1 MEEESDVY
9 RENIFINY
17 VENFL
22 YELYQHLKSQK
33 HCESCNAL
41 AISVGIEEI
50 VYKKAYSENQIMN
63 QMNSIPLW
71 KKTEVLNWYKRQ
83 CDLILR
89 NFQLAKVCITPTVN
103 FFFQSEFFIREL
115 IMTGGSFM
123 TTVLRIQVEVI
134 VCISFLTP
142 LGKAY
147 SFLTASNFLSRIQ
160 QVKASSSRSTYKN
173 PITKKRPLATQ
184 GERPIPKKAK
194 TKGKLSSTTPQ
205 PLIAPHPLETIGV
218 SLSESIEQAVVQ
230 IQETRDVFE
239 DFKFD
244 DDVADSVDEFLF
256 DTQSLKVDSM
266 SSVGEKLV
274 EKSDTV
280 IDDVEWQEAQRE
292 RRLSSQRVTKSLP
305 STDAPSIVVD
315 DSQLTEE
322 VPSILHQP
330 R

>member
-1 MEEESDVY
+1 
-9 RENIFINY
+9 
-17 VENFL
+17 
-22 YELYQHLKSQK
+22 
-33 HCESCNAL
+33 
-41 AISVGIEEI
+41 
-50 VYKKAYSENQIMN
+50 
-63 QMNSIPLW
+63 
-71 KKTEVLNWYKRQ
+71 
-83 CDLILR
+83 
-89 NFQLAKVCITPTVN
+89 
-103 FFFQSEFFIREL
+103 
-115 IMTGGSFM
+115 M

-134 VCISFLTP
+134 LCISFLTP

-173 PITKKRPLATQ
+173 PVTKKRPIATQ

-194 TKGKLSSTTPQ
+194 AKGKLTSTTSQ
-205 PLIAPHPLETIGV
+205 PLIASYSLETIGV
-218 SLSESIEQAVVQ
+218 SLSESMEQSIVQ
-230 IQETRDVFE
+230 SQEPPRTETKDVFE

-266 SSVGEKLV
+266 SSSVGERLV

-305 STDAPSIVVD
+305 STEAPSTVVD

-322 VPSILHQP
+322 VLSILHQP